1 MRNINYK
8 IFSYRLNDKTVSEL
22 KQIKQIANKSYNL
35 LFVDLIKNYKKTSQ
49 FKKYDKA
56 NN

>member
-22 KQIKQIANKSYNL
+22 KQIKQIADKSYNL

>member
-22 KQIKQIANKSYNL
+22 KQIKQIADKSYNL
-35 LFVDLIKNYKKTSQ
+35 LFTDLIKIYKKSRQ
-49 FKKYDKA
+49 FKQYDKA